1 MTIINKSITFQ
12 GALTTVTSITI
23 YPQTGGGYIVTANGV
38 ASDGAGNTEPIS
50 VSASFPSGTTV
61 LDNVSATALQKL
73 RQANGLEV

>member
-23 YPQTGGGYIVTANGV
+23 YPQTGGGYVVTANGV

-50 VSASFPSGTTV
+50 ATASFAPGTTV
-61 LDNVSATALQKL
+61 LDNMAAAALQKL
-73 RQANGLEV
+73 RQQNGLEV

>member
-23 YPQTGGGYIVTANGV
+23 YPQAGGSYIVVANGV

-50 VSASFPSGTTV
+50 VSATFPSGTTV